1 MYPLSFAEFMSVYQ
15 GTKQD
20 GWNEYMLYG
29 GIPLV
34 FEFTTP
40 DQKIAFLNALFE
52 EIYISDIVGRHNIRN
67 KAELEELLNILSSL
81 TAQFDMM

>member
-1 MYPLSFAEFMSVYQ
+1 MSVYP

-34 FEFTTP
+34 LEFTAS
-40 DQKIAFLNALFE
+40 DQKIAFLKSLFE
-52 EIYISDIVGRHNIRN
+52 ETYISDIVGRHNIRS
-67 KAELEELLNILSSL
+67 KAELEELLNSVCSTIY
-81 TAQFDMM
+81 MMSGSKPH